1 MQMNLQQGHCIVTYA
16 TAEHSRAA
24 VFLSG
29 TPLGDRCQTI
39 RKHGST
45 TAWELALLL
54 SSIYSLSFV
63 HCRFSTCSITCFNIR
78 CITLVLSP
86 SRPLLI
92 LCRFPLFD
100 AAYFV
105 DLRPLTVVVYDA
117 GAYSHQN
124 GPGGG
129 VSNNPEVAIAR

>member
-29 TPLGDRCQTI
+29 TPLGDRYQRI

-54 SSIYSLSFV
+54 SSIFPLSFV
-63 HCRFSTCSITCFNIR
+63 HDRFIARSITRFNIR
-78 CITLVLSP
+78 
-86 SRPLLI
+86 
-92 LCRFPLFD
+92 
-100 AAYFV
+100 
-105 DLRPLTVVVYDA
+105 
-117 GAYSHQN
+117 
-124 GPGGG
+124 
-129 VSNNPEVAIAR
+129 